1 MIMRAF
7 GNRKRRNEGRWL
19 LAGLLMVTTA
29 LVMIPKAEAQDAGV
43 TQWGWNI
50 VDVSGDGRI
59 FAGNS
64 PIAAHIGNVDGEEFQ
79 LPNLGGITMDAH
91 AINRSGDVVV
101 GRVSVGGTAR
111 AFRFVGGTSGGVTTD
126 LGTLTPLVSTASTAA
141 LDVSDSGQ
149 KVVGLANWQ
158 GLQRGFVWI
167 EGATGGVAG
176 NEQMYALDGLAG
188 GYNRSGTH
196 GISGDGAY
204 AVGWS
209 DGAGFARQASRWDL
223 TGIDAGGAASVE
235 NLGSL
240 TGMVGNSYANAVSGD
255 GSVVVGVSDDTDGR
269 SRAFRWREGATDG
282 VVGNVEMLDLG
293 DLGGQNASAD
303 AVSRDGQWVVGQAED
318 ELGDDH
324 GFRWSEEGGME
335 SVADW
340 LDRHGVSTAGY
351 VMHTASGISDDGN
364 VVVGHM
370 YGENQEGGG
379 YLARAESSSGNGGG
393 LMNIEEYHRTL
404 YSAAG
409 IANTGEFL
417 TWLPMNGAHHRP
429 LMLTPDLNGDMC
441 AWATGDFA
449 HHGASSTGL
458 GLAEM
463 GACTDLAG
471 GNVRIGG
478 AVGTT
483 GSWQD
488 LALGGSSRM
497 QGQYVLSEI
506 DWQPDG
512 TPLLLSL
519 TGMIGSYKANIDRAY
534 SNGAAT
540 AISSGE
546 TNAFGGVVRLRAD
559 WLDAA
564 VIGNTSINPYA
575 ALGFGGLHVNGYSES
590 GGPFPAVFN
599 AQTTGHADIRLGMT
613 AVTEFSS
620 QTKLSTTLE
629 VAHRTGTAAA
639 ATGNVD
645 GLFDFSLGG
654 GTYAQTWIRAGA
666 ELDHKITDSVSLSTS
681 VHLATAGR
689 DPSIAGS
696 VGVKGAF

>member
-1 MIMRAF
+1 MTERAF
-7 GNRKRRNEGRWL
+7 GIRKQRNEGRWL
-19 LAGLLMVTTA
+19 LAGILMATTA
-29 LVMIPKAEAQDAGV
+29 MIMTPKAEAQDAGV
-43 TQWGWNI
+43 TLWDWSI
-50 VDVSGDGRI
+50 VGVSGDGRTYL
-59 FAGNS
+59 GNGPTS
-64 PIAAHIGNVDGEEFQ
+64 AYIANINGDELQ
-79 LPNLGGITMDAH
+79 LPDPVGVMMEAR
-91 AINRSGDVVV
+91 AINRTGNVVV
-101 GRVSVGGTAR
+101 GQFFDGSSAR
-111 AFRFVGGTSGGVTTD
+111 AFRFVGDTSGGVTTD
-126 LGTLTPLVSTASTAA
+126 LGTLTPLIGSASSRAHGVA
-141 LDVSDSGQ
+141 DSGGR
-149 KVVGLANWQ
+149 VVGEAAWQ
-158 GLQRGFVWI
+158 GNQRGFVWI

-176 NEQMYALDGLAG
+176 NEQMYALDGLSG
-188 GYNRSGTH
+188 GYDRTGAL

-209 DGAGFARQASRWDL
+209 DGAGFARQAARWDL
-223 TGIDAGGAASVE
+223 SSLGAGGAASVE

-240 TGMVGNSYANAVSGD
+240 TGMVGYSFARSVSGD
-255 GSVVVGVSDDTDGR
+255 GSVVVGEAEDADGR
-269 SRAFRWREGATDG
+269 TRAFRWREGATNG
-282 VVGNVEMLDLG
+282 VSDNVQMLDLG
-293 DLGGQNASAD
+293 DLGGQSATAE
-303 AVSRDGQWVVGQAED
+303 AVSRDGRWVVGMAETED
-318 ELGDDH
+318 AYDH
-324 GFRWSEEGGME
+324 AFRWSEDAGME
-335 SVADW
+335 SVAAW

-351 VMHTASGISDDGN
+351 VLQTAKGISDDGN

-370 YGENQEGGG
+370 YGEHREGGG
-379 YLARAESSSGNGGG
+379 YLARAVSGSGGG
-393 LMNIEEYHRTL
+393 LMNIEEYHQTL

-429 LMLTPDLNGDMC
+429 LTLTPDLSGDMC

-458 GLAEM
+458 ALAEI

-471 GNVRIGG
+471 GNVRVGG
-478 AVGTT
+478 AMGTT

-488 LALGGSSRM
+488 LALGGSARM

-519 TGMIGSYKANIDRAY
+519 TGMLGTYKANIDRAY

-559 WLDAA
+559 WLEAA

-575 ALGFGGLHVNGYSES
+575 SLGFGGMRVNGYSES

-599 AQTTGHADIRLGMT
+599 AQTTSHADIRLGVT
-613 AVTEFSS
+613 AVTELSA

-639 ATGNVD
+639 ATGTVS

-654 GTYAQTWIRAGA
+654 GSYSQTWARVGA
-666 ELDHKITDSVSLSTS
+666 ELDHSLNDNLSLSTS
-681 VHLATAGR
+681 IHLASNGR
-689 DPSIAGS
+689 DPSITASAGI
-696 VGVKGAF
+696 KGAF